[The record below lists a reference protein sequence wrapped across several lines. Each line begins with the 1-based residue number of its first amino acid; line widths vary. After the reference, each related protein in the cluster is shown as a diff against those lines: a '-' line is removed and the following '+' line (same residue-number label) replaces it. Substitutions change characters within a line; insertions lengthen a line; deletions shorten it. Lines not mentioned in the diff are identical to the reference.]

1 MPAAVLIPIIISA
14 ASTAGQFAT
23 SAIMAHNRR
32 KKPIDRGKNDDVRV
46 TGSDYG
52 AFIPRGWGIFRIAG
66 NIIFSNGV
74 QTYTVAS
81 TTSGGKK
88 QGGGQAEI
96 NYIYKTSVGVL
107 VCRGSITEFRKI
119 WADLKLI
126 YSAASIG
133 STTIE
138 AEDATLA
145 GGASST
151 AGTASGGFYVTGL
164 GSGGTATFDLSSVT
178 AQNTA
183 DPDENLIFRTRVS
196 FYYKCTTDLD
206 ATITTDNGTGV
217 GQPVAITTTFPAS
230 TSWTAKTL
238 TFTSVGAD
246 TGAFVQ
252 SLIFANASGAA
263 PDLDKIAVSNVYQTV
278 GSPAN
283 LESYGLTGAVNADI
297 DYPKD
302 LDDPSEYY
310 NYAADASGTGITDV
324 TTPVPGEAIRLYNG
338 TATQTQDAA
347 IVAWLEG
354 KYGVGQGVLRASA
367 HRGLA
372 YMMAADH
379 TLEGG
384 QLENFTFEIDTFET
398 GVNSVIED
406 LLTDVGLSASDYDL
420 TSTASG
426 YTYVG
431 VLESQAGSRNE
442 LLRALCKYY
451 FFRLVERDG
460 KIYTVPDGFT
470 SAVTVTQSQMR
481 AHKYGSEMPKFDAEV
496 VIKEEHLMPRE
507 VRVSAMNPDLEFHN
521 ETVSARIFADTS
533 ATESVDYSFP
543 IIARNTQLR
552 NVAERL
558 LLKEHSEDKTIEFSG
573 MPELA
578 KYCVGD
584 VITIPINGTTHL
596 CRIEKKTME
605 LPLGAIKFQCVKTGY
620 VYTDVVYQDDV
631 TTSLPIQREQFA
643 AQTFPRN
650 SIVFVIP
657 SEPIRDKDKGR
668 LGVYLAISGR
678 GRGNGGKAAL
688 YREMDE
694 DNFVLQ
700 SIVENMSPVGLCGS
714 ALASVADITVED
726 TTNYVDISF
735 FDDVSLETVLQA
747 DIDRNPLVNLI
758 RVGNEWIQF
767 RTAAPQTLDNDS
779 PYRSKWRISNLW
791 RGRFGTT
798 TGHAVDEYAALVTTS
813 LMFYDLDTFDVGQ
826 TITLKAVTAGQD
838 IEVAPETTFTFAGN
852 NATGD
857 IETLFDHFTDA
868 TTTDTP
874 AQTLWIDQID
884 AGRLATNGDK
894 ITVEYSG
901 IYAANADEKA
911 IYLKFGGT
919 ELFSGTG
926 IVENGT
932 RWKMNA
938 TIIRVSN
945 TVIRSVV
952 HFETSNP
959 FTPVYTEV
967 TGLNLTTTD
976 YDIEL
981 IAADIDNAGDT
992 TAKLGYGLFIP
1003 AATAY
1008 TADIVFNGEAITF
1021 GGEAITFTPGM
1032 AETATAANLLQFN
1045 AGQVT
1050 MFGDS
1055 VTFTGA

>member
-1 MPAAVLIPIIISA
+1 MPTLAIAIPIIISA

-81 TTSGGKK
+81 TTGGGKK

-107 VCRGSITEFRKI
+107 ICRGQISEIRKI
-119 WADLKLI
+119 WADLKQV
-126 YSAASIG
+126 YSSASQVG
-133 STTIE
+133 TGIE
-138 AEDATLA
+138 AEAATLA
-145 GGASST
+145 GGAASI
-151 AGTASGGFYVTGL
+151 AGTASNGFYVTGL
-164 GSGGTATFDLSSVT
+164 GNGGTATFDLSSV
-178 AQNTA
+178 AQTGHA
-183 DPDENLIFRTRVS
+183 DPDDEVLYETRVS
-196 FYYKCTTDLD
+196 FFYKCTTDLD
-206 ATITTDNGTGV
+206 ATLTTDNGSGV
-217 GQPVAITTTFPAS
+217 GQPETITVTFPAS
-230 TSWTAKTL
+230 TNWTTKTVIFSSPPDAL
-238 TFTSVGAD
+238 DQPT
-246 TGAFVQ
+246 FVQ

-263 PDLDKIAVSNVYQTV
+263 PDLDKITATNNVRTVGGFSNVR
-278 GSPAN
+278 PI
-283 LESYGLTGAVNADI
+283 EITGAVNPDI

-310 NYAADASGTGITDV
+310 NYAAAASGTGITLVD
-324 TTPVPGEAIRLYNG
+324 TPVPGEAIRIYNG
-338 TATQTQDAA
+338 TTTQTQDAA
-347 IVAWLEG
+347 ITAWLET

-367 HRGLA
+367 MRNLA
-372 YMMAADH
+372 WVMFADH

-398 GVNSVIED
+398 GVNDVIAD
-406 LLTDVGLSASDYDL
+406 LLVDVGLSASDYDL
-420 TSTASG
+420 SATASG

-442 LLRALCKYY
+442 LMRALGKYY

-578 KYCVGD
+578 RYCVGD

-631 TTSLPIQREQFA
+631 TTSLPLQREQFA
-643 AQTFPRN
+643 SQTFPRN

-657 SEPIRDKDKGR
+657 SDPIRDKDKGR

-700 SIVENMSPVGLCGS
+700 SVVENMSPMGLCDV

-726 TTNYVDISF
+726 TTNYLDISF

-767 RTAAPQTLDNDS
+767 RTAAPQTLDSGS

-791 RGRFGTT
+791 RGRFNTT
-798 TGHAVDEYAALVTTS
+798 TGHSSDEYAAIVTTS
-813 LMFYDLDTFDVGQ
+813 LMFFDLDSFDIGETV
-826 TITLKAVTAGQD
+826 TLKAATAGQD
-838 IEVAPETTFTFAGN
+838 PENAPVSSFTFDGN
-852 NATGD
+852 GAIVAIASVDLVDGEIVD
-857 IETLFDHFTDA
+857 IYDDGGTLKARKADA
-868 TTTDTP
+868 TDNTRP
-874 AQTLWIDQID
+874 
-884 AGRLATNGDK
+884 
-894 ITVEYSG
+894 
-901 IYAANADEKA
+901 ANAFVSTGGMTGESILVKFSGE
-911 IYLKFGGT
+911 IVEGLSGLTQGLPCYLSETAGDVT
-919 ELFSGTG
+919 QTPITSGTG
-926 IVENGT
+926 KISQEIGTALSATTMVFMPMDPVEL
-932 RWKMNA
+932 A
-938 TIIRVSN
+938 
-945 TVIRSVV
+945 
-952 HFETSNP
+952 
-959 FTPVYTEV
+959 
-967 TGLNLTTTD
+967 
-976 YDIEL
+976 
-981 IAADIDNAGDT
+981 
-992 TAKLGYGLFIP
+992 
-1003 AATAY
+1003 
-1008 TADIVFNGEAITF
+1008 
-1021 GGEAITFTPGM
+1021 
-1032 AETATAANLLQFN
+1032 
-1045 AGQVT
+1045 
-1050 MFGDS
+1050 
-1055 VTFTGA
+1055 